1 LALNRQRAPDFG
13 VLLVVCT
20 MSAGCAFGS
29 GLSSV
34 AEVEPQPRA
43 ASPGGLTIVVTKV
56 AFGDEVE
63 RAQPTVGSRIVV
75 LLECRN
81 RGSVARSVDVG
92 DARLGV
98 STSPTEPMIF
108 LPALGSGWGAPTGNL
123 ESRLALA
130 TTIPPGGQKRAWI
143 VFAAPA
149 PRTEDGR
156 LGLTLVI
163 DSAPDSFPLTLA
175 DPERAEPRWIL
186 PQSHSPYLLTDTG
199 FVGPRATVGDG
210 LLVRYV
216 FPAGSS
222 QIDFG
227 FGLSVLHHAQSV
239 ETGSET
245 SLTLTLGRGSFSR
258 VGLLPFL
265 GGEVV
270 GYSPTLLFGALAGL
284 ELAIGH
290 STPTSPFPITYRPA
304 VPRFA
309 IRAAYVRWFGW
320 VDSVS
325 TGAAGAS
332 GALLSASVSF
342 PP

>member
-1 LALNRQRAPDFG
+1 VVVLA
-13 VLLVVCT
+13 VCT
-20 MSAGCAFGS
+20 VSADCALGS
-29 GLSSV
+29 GLLSV
-34 AEVEPQPRA
+34 AEVEPRPRA

-63 RAQPTVGSRIVV
+63 LAQPTVGSRIVV
-75 LLECRN
+75 LVDCHN
-81 RGSVARSVDVG
+81 WGSVAKSVDVG

-98 STSPTEPMIF
+98 STSPTEPVIF
-108 LPALGSGWGAPTGNL
+108 LPALGSGWGPPSGDL
-123 ESRLALA
+123 ESRRALA
-130 TTIPPGGQKRAWI
+130 ATIPPGGQKRGWI

-149 PRTEDGR
+149 PRAESGH
-156 LGLTLVI
+156 LGLTVVI
-163 DSAPDSFPLTLA
+163 GSAPDSIPLTLA

-186 PQSHSPYLLTDTG
+186 PQSHSPYRLTDTG
-199 FVGPRATVGDG
+199 FAGPRATVGDG
-210 LLVRYV
+210 LLLRFA

-227 FGLSVLHHAQSV
+227 IGPSVLHHAHSV
-239 ETGSET
+239 ETGAET

-265 GGEVV
+265 GGEIV
-270 GYSPTLLFGALAGL
+270 GYTPTALFGAVAGL

-290 STPTSPFPITYRPA
+290 STRSSPFPITYRPT

-320 VDSVS
+320 IDSMS
-325 TGAAGAS
+325 IGAAGAS

>member
-1 LALNRQRAPDFG
+1 MNRRRSSD
-13 VLLVVCT
+13 LVVLFAVCT
-20 MSAGCAFGS
+20 VSAGCALGS

-43 ASPGGLTIVVTKV
+43 ASPGGLTVVVTKLV
-56 AFGDEVE
+56 FGDEIE
-63 RAQPTVGSRIVV
+63 LAQPTVGSRIVV
-75 LLECRN
+75 VVEWRN
-81 RGSVARSVDVG
+81 RGSVAQSVDVG
-92 DARLGV
+92 EARLGV
-98 STSPTEPMIF
+98 STSPTEPIIF
-108 LPALGSGWGAPTGNL
+108 LPALGSGWGSPTADL
-123 ESRLALA
+123 ESTAALPM
-130 TTIPPGGQKRAWI
+130 TIPPGGRKRAWI

-149 PRTEDGR
+149 PRTESGR
-156 LGLTLVI
+156 IGLTLVI
-163 DSAPDSFPLTLA
+163 GSAPDSLPLTLA

-186 PQSHSPYLLTDTG
+186 PQSHSPYWLTDTG
-199 FVGPRATVGDG
+199 FAGPRATVGDG
-210 LLVRYV
+210 LQVRSV
-216 FPAGSS
+216 FSAGSS

-227 FGLSVLHHAQSV
+227 FGPSVLHHAHSV
-239 ETGSET
+239 EAGAEA

-265 GGEVV
+265 GGEVG

-290 STPTSPFPITYRPA
+290 STRTGPFPIAYRPT

-320 VDSVS
+320 IDSMS
-325 TGAAGAS
+325 IGAAGAS